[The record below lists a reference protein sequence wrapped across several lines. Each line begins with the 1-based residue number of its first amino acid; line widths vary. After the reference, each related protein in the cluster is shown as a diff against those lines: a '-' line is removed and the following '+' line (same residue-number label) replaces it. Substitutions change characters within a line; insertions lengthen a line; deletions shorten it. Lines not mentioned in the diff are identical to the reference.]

1 MSVKN
6 HSRGGNS
13 DRSWQKRR
21 ADAFGKVS
29 DGLIDV
35 ANTMKQKIA
44 DRVKTVGIKLGK
56 PYKAK
61 LADDLRA
68 FEYKVE
74 KIDRLVGDVW
84 LKSERGTIRKLRVF
98 DQIFGPVVRG
108 RPKSTKFKQQ

>member
-1 MSVKN
+1 MSVKK

-29 DGLIDV
+29 DGLVDV

-44 DRVKTVGIKLGK
+44 DRVKTAGIKLGRI
-56 PYKAK
+56 YKAK

-68 FEYKVE
+68 FEYGVE
-74 KIDRLVGDVW
+74 KIDRVTGDIWV
-84 LKSERGTIRKLRVF
+84 KSERGTTRKLRVF
-98 DQIFGPVVRG
+98 DQVFGPVVRG